1 MPRRTKETNKIN
13 MTSKKRRI
21 KPSLIGNRKI
31 RIDSNN
37 RHSSN
42 RDKIRIGSN
51 SRHSS
56 KDNRIRIDSNDRHSR
71 NNKIRI
77 DSNNRHSSNKDRIR
91 IGSNNRHGCNSAPSA
106 AKSSNACGKAPGKT
120 IAPGAGSQTIAHGSN
135 EAVITATEFLTIGIA
150 DTSDRSISS
159 VSSDS
164 LLWSITDTHVSNT
177 RVTG

>member
-21 KPSLIGNRKI
+21 KPSLIGKR
-31 RIDSNN
+31 
-37 RHSSN
+37 
-42 RDKIRIGSN
+42 
-51 SRHSS
+51 
-56 KDNRIRIDSNDRHSR
+56 
-71 NNKIRI
+71 KIRI